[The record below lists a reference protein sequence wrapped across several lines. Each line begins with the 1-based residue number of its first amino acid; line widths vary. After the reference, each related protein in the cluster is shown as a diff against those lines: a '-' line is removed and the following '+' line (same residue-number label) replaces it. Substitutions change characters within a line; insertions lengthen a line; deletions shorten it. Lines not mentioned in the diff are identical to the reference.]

1 MSGLP
6 RTLEPNLLVGYDSSD
21 DAAVYRLTDELALI
35 QTVDFFPPVVDDPY
49 DFGQIAAANALSDV
63 YAMGGTPR
71 LAINLLCFPTC
82 LNLEIVREILAGG
95 ADKVVEA
102 GAVIAGGHSIEDTEP
117 KYGLCVTGFARPEE
131 ILTNSGAK
139 PGDLLVLTKPVGTGV
154 LSTAA
159 KAELLTDGQM
169 KEMIGLMS
177 TLNKGAQEVMLPLK
191 PSACTDITGFGLLGH
206 VNELAEG
213 SGVTVQLWADTV
225 PFASGALE
233 LAQDGI
239 IPAGAYRNRNYLEG
253 KVKVEE
259 AVALEV
265 SDLLFD
271 PQTAGGLLI
280 SIPEE
285 RGVELV
291 RRLNDRGIP
300 GAVIGQ
306 VQSKGEHTVHVL
318 PHM

>member
-1 MSGLP
+1 M
-6 RTLEPNLLVGYDSSD
+6 VGFDASD
-21 DAAVYRLTDELALI
+21 DAAVYRINDDTAMI
-35 QTVDFFPPVVDDPY
+35 QTADFFPPVVDDPRS
-49 DFGQIAAANALSDV
+49 FGRIAAANALSDV

-71 LAINLLCFPTC
+71 LAINLLCVPTC

-177 TLNKGAQEVMLPLK
+177 TLNKGAQEVMLPLH

-291 RRLNDRGIP
+291 RRLNERGIP

-306 VQSKGEHTVHVL
+306 VQSKGEYTVHVL

>member
-1 MSGLP
+1 M
-6 RTLEPNLLVGYDSSD
+6 VGFDASD
-21 DAAVYRLTDELALI
+21 DAAVYRINDDTAMI
-35 QTVDFFPPVVDDPY
+35 QTADFFPPVVDDPRS
-49 DFGQIAAANALSDV
+49 FGRIAAANALSDV

-285 RGVELV
+285 RGVELA

-306 VQSKGEHTVHVL
+306 VQSRGEYTVHVL

>member
-1 MSGLP
+1 M
-6 RTLEPNLLVGYDSSD
+6 VGFDASD
-21 DAAVYRLTDELALI
+21 DAAVYRINDDTAMI
-35 QTVDFFPPVVDDPY
+35 QTADFFPPVVDDPRS
-49 DFGQIAAANALSDV
+49 FGRIAAANALSDV

-213 SGVTVQLWADTV
+213 SGVTVWLWADTV

>member
-1 MSGLP
+1 M
-6 RTLEPNLLVGYDSSD
+6 VGFDASD
-21 DAAVYRLTDELALI
+21 DAAVYRINDDTAMI
-35 QTVDFFPPVVDDPY
+35 QTADFFPPVVDDPRS
-49 DFGQIAAANALSDV
+49 FGRIAAANALSDV

-169 KEMIGLMS
+169 KEMIDLMS

-233 LAQDGI
+233 LARDGI

-271 PQTAGGLLI
+271 PQTAGGLII

-306 VQSKGEHTVHVL
+306 VQSKGAYTVHVL
-318 PHM
+318 PHI

>member
-1 MSGLP
+1 M
-6 RTLEPNLLVGYDSSD
+6 VGFDASD
-21 DAAVYRLTDELALI
+21 DAAVYRINDDTAMI
-35 QTVDFFPPVVDDPY
+35 QTADFFPPVVDDPRS
-49 DFGQIAAANALSDV
+49 FGRIAAANALSDV

-131 ILTNSGAK
+131 ILTNSGSK

-306 VQSKGEHTVHVL
+306 VQSKGEYTVHVL

>member
-1 MSGLP
+1 M
-6 RTLEPNLLVGYDSSD
+6 VGFDASD
-21 DAAVYRLTDELALI
+21 DAAVYRINDDTAMI
-35 QTVDFFPPVVDDPY
+35 QTADFFPPVVDDPRS
-49 DFGQIAAANALSDV
+49 FGRIAAANALSDV

-82 LNLEIVREILAGG
+82 LNLEIVREHLAGG

>member
-1 MSGLP
+1 M
-6 RTLEPNLLVGYDSSD
+6 VGFDASD
-21 DAAVYRLTDELALI
+21 DAAVYRINDDTAMI
-35 QTVDFFPPVVDDPY
+35 QTADFFPPVVDDPRS
-49 DFGQIAAANALSDV
+49 FGRIAAANALSDV

-233 LAQDGI
+233 LARDGI

-300 GAVIGQ
+300 SAVIGQ
-306 VQSKGEHTVHVL
+306 VQPKGEHTVHVL

>member
-1 MSGLP
+1 M
-6 RTLEPNLLVGYDSSD
+6 
-21 DAAVYRLTDELALI
+21 
-35 QTVDFFPPVVDDPY
+35 
-49 DFGQIAAANALSDV
+49 
-63 YAMGGTPR
+63 
-71 LAINLLCFPTC
+71 
-82 LNLEIVREILAGG
+82 
-95 ADKVVEA
+95 EA

-213 SGVTVQLWADTV
+213 SGVTVRLWADTV

-306 VQSKGEHTVHVL
+306 VQSRGEYTVHVL

>member
-1 MSGLP
+1 M
-6 RTLEPNLLVGYDSSD
+6 VGFDASD
-21 DAAVYRLTDELALI
+21 DAAVYRINDDTAMI
-35 QTVDFFPPVVDDPY
+35 QTADFFPPVVDDPRS
-49 DFGQIAAANALSDV
+49 FGRIAAANALSDV

-177 TLNKGAQEVMLPLK
+177 TLNKGAQEVMLPLH

-213 SGVTVQLWADTV
+213 SSVTVQLWADTV

-233 LAQDGI
+233 LARDGI

-306 VQSKGEHTVHVL
+306 VQSKGVHTVHVL

>member
-1 MSGLP
+1 M
-6 RTLEPNLLVGYDSSD
+6 VGFDASD
-21 DAAVYRLTDELALI
+21 DAAVYRINDDTAMI
-35 QTVDFFPPVVDDPY
+35 QTADFFPPVVDDPRS
-49 DFGQIAAANALSDV
+49 FGRIAAANALSDV

-213 SGVTVQLWADTV
+213 SGVTVRLWADTV

-306 VQSKGEHTVHVL
+306 VQSKGEYTVHVL

>member
-1 MSGLP
+1 M
-6 RTLEPNLLVGYDSSD
+6 VGFDASD
-21 DAAVYRLTDELALI
+21 DAAVYRINDDTAMI
-35 QTVDFFPPVVDDPY
+35 QTADFFPPVVDEPRS
-49 DFGQIAAANALSDV
+49 FGRIAAANALSDV

>member
-1 MSGLP
+1 M
-6 RTLEPNLLVGYDSSD
+6 VGFDASD
-21 DAAVYRLTDELALI
+21 DAAVYRINDDTAMI
-35 QTVDFFPPVVDDPY
+35 QTADFFPPVVDEPRS
-49 DFGQIAAANALSDV
+49 FGRIAAANALSDV

-169 KEMIGLMS
+169 KEMIDLMS

-233 LAQDGI
+233 LARDGI

-306 VQSKGEHTVHVL
+306 VQSKGAYTVHVL

>member
-1 MSGLP
+1 M
-6 RTLEPNLLVGYDSSD
+6 VGFDASD
-21 DAAVYRLTDELALI
+21 DAAVYRINDDTAMI
-35 QTVDFFPPVVDDPY
+35 QTADFFPPVVDDPRS
-49 DFGQIAAANALSDV
+49 FGRIAAANALSDV

-306 VQSKGEHTVHVL
+306 VQPKGEYTVHVL

>member
-1 MSGLP
+1 M
-6 RTLEPNLLVGYDSSD
+6 VGFDASD
-21 DAAVYRLTDELALI
+21 DAAVYRINDDTAMI
-35 QTVDFFPPVVDDPY
+35 QTADFFPPVVDDPRS
-49 DFGQIAAANALSDV
+49 FGRIAAANALSDV

-306 VQSKGEHTVHVL
+306 VQSRGEYTVHVL

>member
-1 MSGLP
+1 M
-6 RTLEPNLLVGYDSSD
+6 VGFDASD
-21 DAAVYRLTDELALI
+21 DAAVYRINDDTAMI
-35 QTVDFFPPVVDDPY
+35 QTADFFPPVVDDPRS
-49 DFGQIAAANALSDV
+49 FGRIAAANALSDV

-159 KAELLTDGQM
+159 KAELLTNGQM
-169 KEMIGLMS
+169 KEMIDLMS

-233 LAQDGI
+233 LARDGI

-306 VQSKGEHTVHVL
+306 VQSKGAHTVHVL
-318 PHM
+318 SHM

>member
-1 MSGLP
+1 M
-6 RTLEPNLLVGYDSSD
+6 VGFDASD
-21 DAAVYRLTDELALI
+21 DAAVYRINDDTAMI
-35 QTVDFFPPVVDDPY
+35 QTADFFPPVVDDPRS
-49 DFGQIAAANALSDV
+49 FGRIAAANALSDV

-159 KAELLTDGQM
+159 KADLLSEGQLR
-169 KEMIGLMS
+169 EMIDLMS

-191 PSACTDITGFGLLGH
+191 PNACTDITGFGLLGH

-213 SGVTVQLWADTV
+213 SGVTVRLWADTV

-306 VQSKGEHTVHVL
+306 VQSRGEYTVHVL

>member
-1 MSGLP
+1 M
-6 RTLEPNLLVGYDSSD
+6 VGFDASD
-21 DAAVYRLTDELALI
+21 DAAVYRINDDTAMI
-35 QTVDFFPPVVDDPY
+35 QTADFFPPVVDDPRS
-49 DFGQIAAANALSDV
+49 FGRIAAANALSDV

-139 PGDLLVLTKPVGTGV
+139 AGDLLVLTKPVGTGV

-177 TLNKGAQEVMLPLK
+177 TLNKGAQEVMLPLH

-285 RGVELV
+285 RGAELV

-306 VQSKGEHTVHVL
+306 VQSKGEYTVHVL

>member
-1 MSGLP
+1 M
-6 RTLEPNLLVGYDSSD
+6 VGFDASD
-21 DAAVYRLTDELALI
+21 DAAVYRINDDTAMI
-35 QTVDFFPPVVDDPY
+35 QTADFFPPVVDDPRS
-49 DFGQIAAANALSDV
+49 FGRIAAANALSDV

>member
-1 MSGLP
+1 M
-6 RTLEPNLLVGYDSSD
+6 VGFDASD
-21 DAAVYRLTDELALI
+21 DAAVYRINDDTAMI
-35 QTVDFFPPVVDDPY
+35 QTADFFPPVVDDPRS
-49 DFGQIAAANALSDV
+49 FGRIAAANALSDV

-169 KEMIGLMS
+169 KEMIDLMS

-233 LAQDGI
+233 LARDGI

>member
-1 MSGLP
+1 M
-6 RTLEPNLLVGYDSSD
+6 VGFDASD
-21 DAAVYRLTDELALI
+21 DAAVYRINDDTAMI
-35 QTVDFFPPVVDDPY
+35 QTADFFPPVVDDPRS
-49 DFGQIAAANALSDV
+49 FGRIAAANALSDV

-177 TLNKGAQEVMLPLK
+177 TLNKGAQEVMLPLH

-291 RRLNDRGIP
+291 RRLNERGIP

-306 VQSKGEHTVHVL
+306 VQSKGEYTVHVL

>member
-1 MSGLP
+1 M
-6 RTLEPNLLVGYDSSD
+6 VGFDASD
-21 DAAVYRLTDELALI
+21 DAAVYRINDDTAMI
-35 QTVDFFPPVVDDPY
+35 QTADFFPPVVDDPRS
-49 DFGQIAAANALSDV
+49 FGRIAAANALSDV

-131 ILTNSGAK
+131 ILTNSGSK

>member
-1 MSGLP
+1 M
-6 RTLEPNLLVGYDSSD
+6 VGFDASD
-21 DAAVYRLTDELALI
+21 DAAVYRINDDTAMI
-35 QTVDFFPPVVDDPY
+35 QTADFFPPVVDDPRS
-49 DFGQIAAANALSDV
+49 FGRIAAANALSDV

-159 KAELLTDGQM
+159 KAELLTDGQL

-177 TLNKGAQEVMLPLK
+177 TLNKGAQEVMLPLR
-191 PSACTDITGFGLLGH
+191 PNACTDITGFGLLGH

>member
-1 MSGLP
+1 M
-6 RTLEPNLLVGYDSSD
+6 VGFDASD
-21 DAAVYRLTDELALI
+21 DAAVYRINDDTAMI
-35 QTVDFFPPVVDDPY
+35 QTADFFPPVVDDPRS
-49 DFGQIAAANALSDV
+49 FGRIAAANALSDV

-95 ADKVVEA
+95 ADKVLEA

-169 KEMIGLMS
+169 KEMIDLMS
-177 TLNKGAQEVMLPLK
+177 TLNKGAQEVMLPLH

-291 RRLNDRGIP
+291 RRLNDWGIP

-306 VQSKGEHTVHVL
+306 VQSKGEYTVHVL

>member
-1 MSGLP
+1 M
-6 RTLEPNLLVGYDSSD
+6 VGFDASD
-21 DAAVYRLTDELALI
+21 DAAVYRINDDTAMI
-35 QTVDFFPPVVDDPY
+35 QTADFFPPVVDDPRS
-49 DFGQIAAANALSDV
+49 FGRIAAANALSDV

-177 TLNKGAQEVMLPLK
+177 TLNKGAQEVMLPLH

-285 RGVELV
+285 RGAELV

-306 VQSKGEHTVHVL
+306 VQSKGEYTVHVL

>member
-1 MSGLP
+1 M
-6 RTLEPNLLVGYDSSD
+6 VGFDASD
-21 DAAVYRLTDELALI
+21 DAAVYRINDDTAMI
-35 QTVDFFPPVVDDPY
+35 QTADFFPPVVDEPRS
-49 DFGQIAAANALSDV
+49 FGRIAAANALSDV

-169 KEMIGLMS
+169 KEMIDLMS

-233 LAQDGI
+233 LARDGI

-306 VQSKGEHTVHVL
+306 VQSKGAYTVHVL
-318 PHM
+318 PHI

>member
-1 MSGLP
+1 M
-6 RTLEPNLLVGYDSSD
+6 VGFDASD
-21 DAAVYRLTDELALI
+21 DAAVYRINDDTAMI
-35 QTVDFFPPVVDDPY
+35 QTADFFPPVVDDPRS
-49 DFGQIAAANALSDV
+49 FGRIAAANALSDV

-169 KEMIGLMS
+169 KEMIDLMS
-177 TLNKGAQEVMLPLK
+177 TLNKGAQEVMLPLH

-213 SGVTVQLWADTV
+213 SGVTVQLWADMV

-265 SDLLFD
+265 ADLLFD

-291 RRLNDRGIP
+291 RRLNERGIP

-306 VQSKGEHTVHVL
+306 VQSKGEYTVHVL

>member
-1 MSGLP
+1 M
-6 RTLEPNLLVGYDSSD
+6 VGFDASD
-21 DAAVYRLTDELALI
+21 DAAVYRINDDTAMI
-35 QTVDFFPPVVDDPY
+35 QTADFFPPVVDDPRS
-49 DFGQIAAANALSDV
+49 FGRIAAANALSDV

-102 GAVIAGGHSIEDTEP
+102 GAVIAGGHSVEDTEP

-285 RGVELV
+285 RGAELV

-306 VQSKGEHTVHVL
+306 VQSKGEYTVHVL

>member
-1 MSGLP
+1 M
-6 RTLEPNLLVGYDSSD
+6 VGFDASD
-21 DAAVYRLTDELALI
+21 DAAVYRINDDTAMI
-35 QTVDFFPPVVDDPY
+35 QTADFFPPVVDDPRS
-49 DFGQIAAANALSDV
+49 FGRIAAANALSDV

-169 KEMIGLMS
+169 KEMIDLMS
-177 TLNKGAQEVMLPLK
+177 TLNKGAQEVMLPLH

-306 VQSKGEHTVHVL
+306 VQSKGEYTVHVL

>member
-1 MSGLP
+1 M
-6 RTLEPNLLVGYDSSD
+6 VGFDASD
-21 DAAVYRLTDELALI
+21 DAAVYWINDDTAMI
-35 QTVDFFPPVVDDPY
+35 QTADFFPPVVDEPRS
-49 DFGQIAAANALSDV
+49 FGRIAAANALSDV

-159 KAELLTDGQM
+159 KAELLTNGQM
-169 KEMIGLMS
+169 KEMIDLMS

-233 LAQDGI
+233 LARDGI

>member
-1 MSGLP
+1 M
-6 RTLEPNLLVGYDSSD
+6 VGFDASD
-21 DAAVYRLTDELALI
+21 DAAVYRINDDTAMI
-35 QTVDFFPPVVDDPY
+35 QTADFFPPVVDDPRS
-49 DFGQIAAANALSDV
+49 FGRIAAANALSDV

-233 LAQDGI
+233 LARDGI

-291 RRLNDRGIP
+291 RRLKDRGIP

-306 VQSKGEHTVHVL
+306 VQPKGEYTVHVL

>member
-1 MSGLP
+1 M
-6 RTLEPNLLVGYDSSD
+6 VGFDASD
-21 DAAVYRLTDELALI
+21 DAAVYRINDDTAMI
-35 QTVDFFPPVVDDPY
+35 QTADFFPPVVDDPRS
-49 DFGQIAAANALSDV
+49 FGRIAAANALSDV

-177 TLNKGAQEVMLPLK
+177 TLNKGAQEVMLPLH

-213 SGVTVQLWADTV
+213 SGVTVQLWADMV

-239 IPAGAYRNRNYLEG
+239 IPAGAYRNRNYQEG

-265 SDLLFD
+265 ADLLFD

-291 RRLNDRGIP
+291 RRLNERGIP

-306 VQSKGEHTVHVL
+306 VQSKGEYTVHVL

>member
-1 MSGLP
+1 M
-6 RTLEPNLLVGYDSSD
+6 
-21 DAAVYRLTDELALI
+21 
-35 QTVDFFPPVVDDPY
+35 
-49 DFGQIAAANALSDV
+49 
-63 YAMGGTPR
+63 
-71 LAINLLCFPTC
+71 
-82 LNLEIVREILAGG
+82 
-95 ADKVVEA
+95 
-102 GAVIAGGHSIEDTEP
+102 
-117 KYGLCVTGFARPEE
+117 
-131 ILTNSGAK
+131 
-139 PGDLLVLTKPVGTGV
+139 LTKPVGTGV

-159 KAELLTDGQM
+159 KAELLTDGQLR
-169 KEMIGLMS
+169 EMIGLMS

-191 PSACTDITGFGLLGH
+191 PNACTDITGFGLMGH

-233 LAQDGI
+233 LARDGI
-239 IPAGAYRNRNYLEG
+239 IPGGAYRNRNYLEG

-306 VQSKGEHTVHVL
+306 VQSKGAHTVHVL